1 MSVVELPWSGP
12 ATDARGY
19 AIKQMFYELGCDA
32 QIVAFADR
40 FWLRLSAQAYNM
52 PGDYDRVGDLIDM
65 VGQRPLP

>member
-12 ATDARGY
+12 ATDARAY
-19 AIKQMFYELGCDA
+19 AIKQMFYDLGCDS
-32 QIVAFADR
+32 QIVAFAGR
-40 FWLRLSAQAYNM
+40 FWLRLSAQAYNL